1 MAAVISC
8 NFIFSHSVTSLRSH
22 PKPGLVLF
30 KKYIN
35 LINSTLMIRHRYT
48 VGKENIPAK
57 GEKYFIACNHQN
69 AANDAINIAFAYP
82 VDYLQHFVVR
92 ANVFSL
98 HPAITAFLSWLG
110 LMPAFRMGW
119 EGSESLEENFRLFD
133 RLAVRINQGRN
144 VLVFPES
151 GHTQGHYLDPFST
164 GLVRMAFHT
173 AKYNDWKEDIKI
185 LPTAHHYSNYHD
197 AQYDFLWM
205 VGEPISLQP
214 YYEEF
219 QEHPYRVMREVTRR
233 MRKTIQSMMLDEGE
247 DHYAEK
253 DFLRR
258 SALNPST
265 LKGLTLPE
273 QLAEDK
279 DFVEQIRPLMDCEEL
294 VGLTDE
300 LMEREQELGIEDVM
314 MERRPTWP
322 ATLAAG
328 LLDLLLL
335 PLWLVS
341 LWPHIICYKL
351 PLVLLKEDKMFTN
364 SYRFILSVVILYPL
378 FALTTLLVMGLGWGM
393 WWQALVWIMLW
404 IPIGKFAWWY
414 SQHAHHT
421 IRALRFLTHP
431 TAVGE
436 IRQVRD
442 RIRAIIQASRSRME
456 ALAG

>member
-1 MAAVISC
+1 MTPLH
-8 NFIFSHSVTSLRSH
+8 SHQ
-22 PKPGLVLF
+22 KPGLVLY
-30 KKYIN
+30 KWYIN
-35 LINSTLMIRHRYT
+35 LINSTLMIRNRYT

-98 HPAITAFLSWLG
+98 NPAITSFLSWLG

-119 EGSESLEENFRLFD
+119 EGGEALEENYRLFD

-185 LPTAHHYSNYHD
+185 LPTAHHYSDYHD

-214 YYEEF
+214 YYAEF
-219 QEHPYRVMREVTRR
+219 QEHPYRVMREVTRK
-233 MRKTIQSMMLDEGE
+233 MRASIQSMMLDEGQ

-258 SALNPST
+258 SALNPAT
-265 LKGLTLPE
+265 MKNLPLPE
-273 QLAEDK
+273 KLAEDK
-279 DFVEQIRPLMDCEEL
+279 VYEKDFLRRSALNPATMKNLPLPEKLAEDKVYVEQFKPLMDNEEL
-294 VGLTDE
+294 VEQVDE
-300 LMEREQELGIEDVM
+300 LMEREEKLGIRDTM
-314 MERRPTWP
+314 MAAPPSW
-322 ATLAAG
+322 AGTLAWG
-328 LLDLLLL
+328 LLTLHSSRRTRCS
-335 PLWLVS
+335 PTPIVS
-341 LWPHIICYKL
+341 SSPSSSSIHFSPSSPCL
-351 PLVLLKEDKMFTN
+351 
-364 SYRFILSVVILYPL
+364 
-378 FALTTLLVMGLGWGM
+378 
-393 WWQALVWIMLW
+393 
-404 IPIGKFAWWY
+404 
-414 SQHAHHT
+414 
-421 IRALRFLTHP
+421 
-431 TAVGE
+431 
-436 IRQVRD
+436 
-442 RIRAIIQASRSRME
+442 
-456 ALAG
+456 

>member
-1 MAAVISC
+1 MTPLH
-8 NFIFSHSVTSLRSH
+8 SHQ
-22 PKPGLVLF
+22 KPGLVLY
-30 KKYIN
+30 KWYIN
-35 LINSTLMIRHRYT
+35 LINSTLMIRNRYT

-98 HPAITAFLSWLG
+98 NPAITSFLSWLG

-119 EGSESLEENFRLFD
+119 EGGEALEDNYRLFD

-185 LPTAHHYSNYHD
+185 LPTAHHYSDYHD

-214 YYEEF
+214 YYAEF
-219 QEHPYRVMREVTRR
+219 QEHPYRVMREVTRK
-233 MRKTIQSMMLDEGE
+233 MRASIQSMMLDEGQ

-258 SALNPST
+258 SALNPAT
-265 LKGLTLPE
+265 MKNLPLPE
-273 QLAEDK
+273 KLAEDK
-279 DFVEQIRPLMDCEEL
+279 VYVEQLKPLMDNEEL
-294 VGLTDE
+294 VEQVDE
-300 LMEREQELGIEDVM
+300 LMECEEKLGIRDTM
-314 MERRPTWP
+314 MAAPPTW
-322 ATLAAG
+322 AGTLAKG
-328 LLDLLLL
+328 LLALALL
-335 PLWLVS
+335 PLWIVS
-341 LWPHIICYKL
+341 LWPHIICYWA
-351 PLVLLKEDKMFTN
+351 PLALLKEDKMFTN
-364 SYRFILSVVILYPL
+364 SYRLILSIVVLYPL
-378 FALTTLLVMGLGWGM
+378 FALITLLVMGLGFGM
-393 WWQALVWIMLW
+393 WWQALVWILLW
-404 IPIGKFAWWY
+404 IPIGKFCWWY
-414 SQHAHHT
+414 SQRAHNV
-421 IRALRFLTHP
+421 IRALRYLTHP
-431 TAVGE
+431 SEVKAIARIRESIKEIIAVGN
-436 IRQVRD
+436 VYKKVV
-442 RIRAIIQASRSRME
+442 
-456 ALAG
+456 